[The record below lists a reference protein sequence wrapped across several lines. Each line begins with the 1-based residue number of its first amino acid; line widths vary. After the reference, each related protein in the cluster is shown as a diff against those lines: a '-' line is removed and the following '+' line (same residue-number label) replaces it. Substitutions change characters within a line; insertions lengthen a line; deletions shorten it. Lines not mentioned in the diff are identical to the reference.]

1 MDEIPSLKD
10 HVPRVDKEM
19 DNATKPQTSKKKQS
33 IPRVAKQKKSTK
45 SKAAAPKLEPI
56 AKRTRAKKASSE
68 PIASR
73 TRSKKAE
80 RRGQR
85 AAKRIAAAVQ
95 AVPSERN
102 EK

>member
-1 MDEIPSLKD
+1 MLKD

-19 DNATKPQTSKKKQS
+19 DNATKSQTSKRKQS
-33 IPRVAKQKKSTK
+33 LPRVAKQKRSITK
-45 SKAAAPKLEPI
+45 SKTTAPTSEPI
-56 AKRTRAKKASSE
+56 AQRTRAKKTRSE
-68 PIASR
+68 PVASR

-95 AVPSERN
+95 VVPSERD
-102 EK
+102 EKQRSR